1 MSSFVNLHF
10 VDIFDLNFKFNFFK
24 KIKVFFTFE
33 LGIKY

>member
-10 VDIFDLNFKFNFFK
+10 VDVFDLNIKFNIFK
-24 KIKVFFTFE
+24 RIKVFFTFE